1 MTDRGRAAAW
11 CLVVLTVAGV
21 LYGLTLYPGVGG
33 RVNVGDSAKFQYIGK
48 ILGVPHQPGYPQYV
62 VLSHLWTRLPLGLEL
77 ARQVNLLSVILALL
91 AGGFLFTA
99 LRRLTARDLGATLGT
114 TTVLLSR
121 PVWTFATEAE
131 VHALHLVYVSALLW
145 AVERWRAR
153 GTTGWRLAVVGL
165 FAAGCGNHPL
175 MVAFIPGLLLL
186 FGADW
191 RATLQPRFMI
201 AALLALCLGAG
212 QYSYLLW
219 RASSGAEVIEA
230 VPRYADGSDLL
241 LAMGGFRFASQHLET
256 DLTPADPRLSE
267 IGRSA
272 LLQLPLACLALVPV
286 GAVVW
291 WRRDRLLAGFALLTL
306 LTGVLLILAYRIG
319 DWRPYLGP
327 VWLWA
332 VTLASV
338 GWARGTLP
346 PTVRRACAALWLG
359 QLALLA
365 AESYSRLRLAD
376 NPHDRS
382 RLIASAGPGGIV
394 LAYAGETYRGRELAR
409 YYRLGLDLPR
419 VTTARQAL
427 EEQWLFLGDHPLVFA
442 DRRVR
447 AMVEAYRIDHVG
459 RVESGPQPMTVF
471 TTGSEWPLEALQLVP
486 GDGGA
491 TVRRPEGHL
500 LAEARRPLQIV
511 VVGVQDRR
519 VKGVVS
525 WPLATVAQQR
535 EALAQVPR
543 FLKLVLP
550 GDYVCVLLQGEPRL
564 GDQRGLREIARDVL
578 GLPGP
583 VEESQVAVLAGRSRD
598 LQLHLDPPGPLML
611 RIEG

>member
-1 MTDRGRAAAW
+1 MRGAARAAAW
-11 CLVVLTVAGV
+11 AIALLVLVSV

-33 RVNVGDSAKFQYIGK
+33 RVNAGDSAKFQYIGK

-62 VLSHLWTRLPLGLEL
+62 VLNHLWTRLPLGLEL
-77 ARQVNLLSVILALL
+77 ATQVNLLSAVLAML

-99 LRRLTARDLGATLGT
+99 LRRVTASDFAAALGT

-131 VHALHLVYVSALLW
+131 VHALHLIYVAALLW

-153 GTTGWRLAVVGL
+153 GTAGWRLAVVAL

-186 FGADW
+186 FAADW
-191 RATLQPRFMI
+191 RATLQPRFAI
-201 AALLALCLGAG
+201 VALLTLCLGAA
-212 QYSYLLW
+212 QYGYLLW
-219 RASSGAEVIEA
+219 RASSGAEVVEA
-230 VPRYADGSDLL
+230 VPRHADGSDLL
-241 LAMGGFRFASQHLET
+241 LAMSGFRFASQHLDP

-291 WRRDRLLAGFALLTL
+291 WRRDRLLAGFALVTL
-306 LTGVLLILAYRIG
+306 LAGVLLILAYRIG

-332 VTLASV
+332 ATMAGV
-338 GWARGTLP
+338 GWARGRLP
-346 PTVRRACAALWLG
+346 PSVRRACIALWLA
-359 QLALLA
+359 QLAFLA
-365 AESYSRLRLAD
+365 AGSYARLRLAD
-376 NPHDRS
+376 NPDDRS
-382 RLIASAGPGGIV
+382 RLIANAGQGAIV
-394 LAYAGETYRGRELAR
+394 LAYAGESYRGRELAR
-409 YYRLGLDLPR
+409 YYRLGLDFSQ

-427 EEQWLFLGDHPLVFA
+427 EERWLFLGDQPLVFT

-447 AMVEAYRIDHVG
+447 AMVGAYRIDYVG
-459 RVESGPQPMTVF
+459 RVDSGPRPVTVF
-471 TTGSEWPLEALQLVP
+471 TTGSEWPLEALQIVP
-486 GDGGA
+486 GEGGA

-500 LAEARRPLQIV
+500 LAEAGRPLQVV
-511 VVGVQDRR
+511 VVGVEDRR

-525 WPLATVAQQR
+525 WPLATAHQQGQ
-535 EALAQVPR
+535 ALAQVRR
-543 FLKLVLP
+543 FLRLVLP

-564 GDQRGLREIARDVL
+564 GAQSGLREVAREVL
-578 GLPGP
+578 GLPALA
-583 VEESQVAVLAGRSRD
+583 EESRVAVLAGRPRK
-598 LQLHLDPPGPLML
+598 LQLHLDPPAPLTL